1 MIMVETFWLVVD
13 HVLVGYN
20 IITVMKLMKVW
31 LWESHLSHSSVRNVL
46 SISSR
51 CYWHQTP
58 PVCCGLGDKDVNNN
72 DVDDNGDDDNDV
84 VNKDDNNS
92 ADDNSVSHQ
101 SESKKLQ
108 LEAEPFSAK

>member
-1 MIMVETFWLVVD
+1 MIVVETFWWVVD
-13 HVLVGYN
+13 HVLVGDN

-58 PVCCGLGDKDVNNN
+58 PVCCRVNDKDVVDN
-72 DVDDNGDDDNDV
+72 DVDDDDDDDNGD
-84 VNKDDNNS
+84 
-92 ADDNSVSHQ
+92 DDNSVSHQ